1 MRAFSGIQPTG
12 IIHIGNYFG
21 AIKQWI
27 DLQQKFE
34 CFFCIVNQHAI
45 TIPQNPKT
53 LKKNTIDLATLYLAC
68 GLNPEISTIFIQ
80 SEIKQHTEL
89 TWILNTITKI
99 SELERMTQF
108 KEKAKQHRKNVN
120 VGLFDYPVLMAA
132 DILLYKTDVVPVGED
147 QKQHVEI
154 TRTLARRFNKIYGQ
168 TFKIPEVL
176 IKKESARIMGL
187 DNPFKK
193 MSKSAKSP
201 LNYIALDDSPELI
214 FEKIQKAVTDSG
226 KEIVYNPQ
234 KKPAIANLLTIFSLI
249 TGKSIKEIEK
259 EFQGKGYSEFK
270 QKLAYEIIEF
280 LSPIQAKKRDLQKNE
295 KYVFQVLEI
304 GKEKAKIIAKETMN
318 RVNEK
323 IGLI

>member
-270 QKLAYEIIEF
+270 QKLAYEIIAF

>member
-45 TIPQNPKT
+45 TIPQNPKA